1 MKNIYDVLKS
11 PIVTEKST
19 TQKETGNKVTFEVDR
34 RANKIEIKQ
43 AVEKIF
49 KVKVTDVHT
58 MLVRGKVKRYKNL
71 LGKRSDWK
79 KAVVTLKPGEKV
91 PFLEG
96 A

>member
-1 MKNIYDVLKS
+1 MKNIYDVLKG
-11 PIVTEKST
+11 PILTEKST
-19 TQKETGNKVTFEVDR
+19 TQKETANKVTFEVDR

-49 KVKVTDVHT
+49 KVKVIDVHT
-58 MLVRGKVKRYKNL
+58 MIVRGKVKRYKNL

>member
-11 PIVTEKST
+11 PILTEKST
-19 TQKETGNKVTFEVDR
+19 TLKETANKVTFEVDR

>member
-11 PIVTEKST
+11 PILTEKST
-19 TQKETGNKVTFEVDR
+19 TQKETANKVTFEVDR

-58 MLVRGKVKRYKNL
+58 MLVRGKVKRYKNS

>member
-1 MKNIYDVLKS
+1 MKNIYDVLKG
-11 PIVTEKST
+11 PILTEKST
-19 TQKETGNKVTFEVDR
+19 TQKETANKVTFEVDR

>member
-11 PIVTEKST
+11 PILTEKST
-19 TQKETGNKVTFEVDR
+19 TQKELANKITFEVDR

-49 KVKVTDVHT
+49 KVKVIDVHT
-58 MLVRGKVKRYKNL
+58 MLVLGKVKRTKNL
-71 LGKRSDWK
+71 LGKRPDWK

>member
-1 MKNIYDVLKS
+1 MKNIYDVLKG
-11 PIVTEKST
+11 PILTEKST
-19 TQKETGNKVTFEVDR
+19 TQKETVNKVTFEVDR

-58 MLVRGKVKRYKNL
+58 MVVRGKIKRYKNV

>member
-11 PIVTEKST
+11 PILTEKST
-19 TQKETGNKVTFEVDR
+19 TQKETANKVTFEVDR

-58 MLVRGKVKRYKNL
+58 MVVRGKVKRYKNL

>member
-11 PIVTEKST
+11 PILTEKST
-19 TQKETGNKVTFEVDR
+19 TQKETANKVTFEVDR

-49 KVKVTDVHT
+49 KVKVIDVHT